1 MGFQIRTETYTAREK
16 MNEIIRDKLTHLIYV
31 LLSPIDDLSF
41 AKLQYRLVN
50 GGKLNLKNPKTYN
63 DKIQWIKIYD
73 HNPDYHKLADKLEV
87 RKFVTDRIG
96 AEYLIPVVGGPWDSC
111 DDIDYDKLPNQF
123 VLKCTHDS
131 GGIVICHNKD
141 SFDSKR
147 ASRFLGN
154 RIKRDY
160 YLHGREW
167 AYKGLVPRVY
177 AEKYLVDESGT
188 ELKDYKIFCF
198 DGVPKVIQVDFGRF
212 TKHERNLY
220 TPEWEYIPAQIKYPT
235 NPRHQI
241 TRPEC
246 LREMLE
252 VASKLSKGLTQARVD
267 LYVIYDKIYFGEI
280 TLYHGSG
287 CETFKPAEF
296 GKTMGDYI
304 KIPNK

>member
-1 MGFQIRTETYTAREK
+1 MVDKVEAKKYAAS
-16 MNEIIRDKLTHLIYV
+16 IIGEEHI
-31 LLSPIDDLSF
+31 
-41 AKLQYRLVN
+41 
-50 GGKLNLKNPKTYN
+50 
-63 DKIQWIKIYD
+63 
-73 HNPDYHKLADKLEV
+73 
-87 RKFVTDRIG
+87 
-96 AEYLIPVVGGPWDSC
+96 IPTLGVWERFE
-111 DDIDYDKLPNQF
+111 DIDFASLPDRF
-123 VLKCTHDS
+123 VLKPSHDS
-131 GGIVICHNKD
+131 ASVIIVADKSKMNVRKARKKMNK
-141 SFDSKR
+141 SLRRNYYMEYREYPYK
-147 ASRFLGN
+147 N
-154 RIKRDY
+154 VKPRI
-160 YLHGREW
+160 L
-167 AYKGLVPRVY
+167 
-177 AEKYLVDESGT
+177 AEQFMVDESGT

-252 VASKLSKGLTQARVD
+252 VASNLSKGLTQARVD

-287 CETFKPAEF
+287 CEKFNPTEF

-304 KIPNK
+304 KIPKK